1 MLDYLQRTAGN
12 RAVNILLQR
21 STPSQMTG
29 GLRNP
34 GLLLRD
40 DDPTSSTD
48 GGLQAVAGEEPVSLP
63 LPEPVAL
70 PLTSEYGPGDYNVP
84 PSNPDTAMAKHDLSL
99 AAMTAGGRVQRD
111 GDDPPP
117 NQASAQSG
125 ATIVGP
131 QQAPYQ
137 MQVTRTLKLLP
148 PLKLENLHLDF
159 FGDTQV
165 SIGLDSQG
173 TLSGQVA
180 QNLLTAHFFRNWR
193 VPVDTTL
200 AAIYNQNILPKLVP
214 QPGGQVQAEGKI
226 TKTFSVTFT
235 IQGVGTNS
243 EDGKSR
249 VWSVT
254 GAGGIITY
262 F

>member
-1 MLDYLQRTAGN
+1 MRW
-12 RAVNILLQR
+12 
-21 STPSQMTG
+21 STP
-29 GLRNP
+29 
-34 GLLLRD
+34 D
-40 DDPTSSTD
+40 DV
-48 GGLQAVAGEEPVSLP
+48 AV
-63 LPEPVAL
+63 
-70 PLTSEYGPGDYNVP
+70 
-84 PSNPDTAMAKHDLSL
+84 
-99 AAMTAGGRVQRD
+99 
-111 GDDPPP
+111 
-117 NQASAQSG
+117 
-125 ATIVGP
+125 
-131 QQAPYQ
+131 
-137 MQVTRTLKLLP
+137 
-148 PLKLENLHLDF
+148 KLENLHLDF